1 MWYALIIY
9 VLLVFVIFWINY
21 YLNYKKMCEM
31 NRRSI
36 LIQYRIKIWKIIINS
51 VFFPITIIRE
61 IIQHIAWKNSYR
73 DGDD

>member
-1 MWYALIIY
+1 MWDVLVIYALIS
-9 VLLVFVIFWINY
+9 FVIFWIQY
-21 YLNYKKMCEM
+21 YFNYKYICEK

-36 LIQYRIKIWKIIINS
+36 LRQYRIRIWRIIIDS